1 MLFNRAGR
9 SMEEMSWGQGAG
21 ESPVGLALCICPH
34 LKEFLA
40 IDQRKELAGR
50 PLVRLLSAD
59 AVFDEEFSRQVE
71 EQFSCALRERTRP
84 FITLMALPQVVEV
97 LVRSSSLAAILRAL
111 DQGNPATTT
120 PKVAVLLF
128 NGETLSLNE
137 EELAQTLREV
147 LGADADPEIVIT
159 AQRRL
164 TQLLAQ
170 EQQHERQ
177 VQQDW
182 LRRVIGGSAGD
193 FFTLWK
199 QPD

>member
-1 MLFNRAGR
+1 
-9 SMEEMSWGQGAG
+9 MEEKSWGQGDG
-21 ESPVGLALCICPH
+21 GSPVNLALCICPH
-34 LKEFLA
+34 LKEFLV
-40 IDQRKELAGR
+40 IDQRKELPGR
-50 PLVRLLSAD
+50 PLVRVLSAD
-59 AVFDEEFSRQVE
+59 TVFDDEFSRQVE
-71 EQFSCALRERTRP
+71 EQFSYALRERKRP

-111 DQGNPATTT
+111 DQGNPAAIPT

-147 LGADADPEIVIT
+147 LGADADPEIVTT

-182 LRRVIGGSAGD
+182 LRRMIGGNAGD

-199 QPD
+199 QPE

>member
-1 MLFNRAGR
+1 
-9 SMEEMSWGQGAG
+9 MEEKSWGQGEG
-21 ESPVGLALCICPH
+21 ESPVEVALCICPH
-34 LKEFLA
+34 LKEFLVV
-40 IDQRKELAGR
+40 DQRKELPGR
-50 PLVRLLSAD
+50 PLVRVLSAD
-59 AVFDEEFSRQVE
+59 TVFDEEFSRQVE
-71 EQFSCALRERTRP
+71 EQFSYALRERKRP
-84 FITLMALPQVVEV
+84 FITLMALPQVVQV

-111 DQGNPATTT
+111 DQGNPATTPT

-137 EELAQTLREV
+137 EELTQTLREV
-147 LGADADPEIVIT
+147 LGAGADPEIVTT

-164 TQLLAQ
+164 THLLDQ

-182 LRRVIGGSAGD
+182 LRRVIGGSTGD

-199 QPD
+199 QPE